1 MSGRVVTSLDV
12 ALRAAFETVFGPT
25 VRASA

>member
-1 MSGRVVTSLDV
+1 VTMAQADA

-25 VRASA
+25 RSA